1 VQGSWLNRAAVEL
14 AVVARQCLTC
24 RSSDM
29 AMMSRETSAWQ
40 ARRNRGQATVDWRFT
55 TVAAR
60 VKLKSLYPKE

>member
-1 VQGSWLNRAAVEL
+1 
-14 AVVARQCLTC
+14 
-24 RSSDM
+24 M